1 MAYRF
6 LGLLLP
12 LFFLTGCASRA
23 VLQAPDGNRWTA
35 EDVIHLHID
44 RSSAWESLFA
54 AMKVKL
60 EVGDSRWSA
69 SGSLQYQAGEQISFQ
84 FRKPY
89 RLILGDVFLTPTRL
103 VYWPPFSTPQV
114 FEKFDSLSLVDFFPL
129 ELPNWD
135 VRDIMPFPFGARSS
149 GFQLDTVITSGDTYL
164 LNGRSANARHFL
176 VASAIRG
183 EILTERIERDGRESL
198 LKTYRK
204 YTICED
210 WLVPTEVHCETEESG
225 VSLTWKLIKPAL
237 RAAPRNSIF

>member
-1 MAYRF
+1 
-6 LGLLLP
+6 LLLP

-23 VLQAPDGNRWTA
+23 VLQAPDGNRCTA

-60 EVGDSRWSA
+60 EVGDNRWSA
-69 SGSLQYQAGEQISFQ
+69 SGSLQYQVGEQISFQ

-89 RLILGDVFLTPTRL
+89 RLVLGDVFLTPTRL

-114 FEKFDSLSLVDFFPL
+114 FEEFDSLSLVDFFPL
-129 ELPNWD
+129 ELPDWD

-149 GFQLDTVITSGDTYL
+149 GFQLDTVITSGETYL

-183 EILTERIERDGRESL
+183 EILTERIEREGREPL

-204 YTICED
+204 YVIRED
-210 WLVPTEVHCETEESG
+210 WLVPTEVQCETEESG
-225 VSLTWKLIKPAL
+225 ISLTWKLIKPAL
-237 RAAPRNSIF
+237 RAAPRNSKF